1 MTIKEL
7 KEKIKDLPD
16 YMDVFV
22 DERLTEFRY
31 GLVNSAEVREINFME
46 EPDGEVLSTD
56 KVFVLTED

>member
-16 YMDVFV
+16 HMDVFV

-31 GLVNSAEVREINFME
+31 GLVNSAEVKEINFME
-46 EPDGEVLSTD
+46 EPDGEVISRD
-56 KVFVLTED
+56 KVLVLTED

>member
-16 YMDVFV
+16 HMDVFV

-31 GLVNSAEVREINFME
+31 GLVNSAKVKEINFME

-56 KVFVLTED
+56 NVLVLTED